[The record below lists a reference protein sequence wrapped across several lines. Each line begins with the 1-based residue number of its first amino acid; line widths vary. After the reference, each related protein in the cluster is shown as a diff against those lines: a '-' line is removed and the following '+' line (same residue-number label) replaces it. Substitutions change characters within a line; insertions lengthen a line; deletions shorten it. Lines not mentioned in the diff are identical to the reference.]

1 MLKGYSF
8 SPEQLKKFRQ
18 EAGFTQLAFA
28 SFLQS
33 KSKLLSLRT
42 VREIEAGKEVTKAK
56 AMAIAQITGIDPRQ
70 DTPEIPKADP
80 LEYYRKKAIYW
91 ALEIVQNSTDQEL
104 VHSAKAFIAKEI

>member
-42 VREIEAGKEVTKAK
+42 VREVEAGKKITKAK
-56 AMAIAQITGIDPRQ
+56 AMALTQITGIDPRQ
-70 DTPEIPKADP
+70 DTPEIPNDP

>member
-56 AMAIAQITGIDPRQ
+56 AMAIAQITGIDPRE
-70 DTPEIPKADP
+70 DTPEIPKAD

-91 ALEIVQNSTDQEL
+91 ALELIQNSTDQEL
-104 VHSAKAFIAKEI
+104 VHSARDFIAKEI